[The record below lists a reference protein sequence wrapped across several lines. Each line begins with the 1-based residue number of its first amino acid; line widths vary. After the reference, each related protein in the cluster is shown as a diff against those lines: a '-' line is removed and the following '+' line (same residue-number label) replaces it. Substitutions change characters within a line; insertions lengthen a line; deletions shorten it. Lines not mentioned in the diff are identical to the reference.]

1 MTRAIQT
8 KGGMLAQSIHR
19 IRRYAGFA
27 ASTVSRQGL
36 VESLADLASELA
48 FDLRHRSTTV
58 WPGDLDRMEISG
70 GNRTEAVQYQGVS
83 PRLVKA
89 LFHRLPREAF
99 DAPFID
105 LGAGKG
111 RGLILAAGAGFPR
124 RIGVEFAAPLAAL
137 CRRNLEQ
144 AGVLADVVEQDAA
157 DFPLPAGRLVVFLYN
172 PFHGAT
178 LTRVVERLRGHAGR
192 HPVWVLYV
200 NPQGLETFTRAGFE
214 VIHRLCRRGNLAAVL
229 LRVPGPG

>member
-1 MTRAIQT
+1 
-8 KGGMLAQSIHR
+8 MLAQSIHR

-48 FDLRHRSTTV
+48 FDLRYRSNTV

-111 RGLILAAGAGFPR
+111 RVLILAAGAGFPR

-144 AGVLADVVEQDAA
+144 AGVLAEVVEQDAA
-157 DFPLPAGRLVVFLYN
+157 GFPLPAGPLVVFLYN
-172 PFHGAT
+172 PFTGGT
-178 LTRVVERLRGHAGR
+178 LARVAERLREHAGR
-192 HPVWVLYV
+192 HPVWILYV
-200 NPQGLETFTRAGFE
+200 NPQGLATFTHLGFRE
-214 VIHRLCRRGNLAAVL
+214 VHRICRGGIPAAVL
-229 LRVPGPG
+229 LRVPNPA